1 MDNQP
6 VIATSGTSGRRKTKT
21 QEIRRA
27 VGGATEDGEGEGNT
41 GPCGIVVTW
50 LHVKSLLNDTD
61 YIFNDANLQ
70 FTYNICFFS
79 TLHLYGRNHKVYA
92 LFLLT
97 YILGNYRN

>member
-6 VIATSGTSGRRKTKT
+6 VIATSGRRKTKT
-21 QEIRRA
+21 QEIQWA
-27 VGGATEDGEGEGNT
+27 VGGATEDGEGEGTT
-41 GPCGIVVTW
+41 GPCGNVVVTW

-61 YIFNDANLQ
+61 YICNDANLQ
-70 FTYNICFFS
+70 FTYNIRFFS